1 MTTDETP
8 RRDPQPSSCPN
19 ETDQNVSQFE
29 LGERL
34 GKLDAGQRHLL
45 QFAIAIFAATV
56 TVSVVVLSDM
66 SNDIVQMAPSDHSHD
81 LPGQMQ
87 SAIGGLEYRIGVLM
101 ELLSTDKPTTVGFK
115 ESQPNPL
122 EFSTQPAAS
131 DSNN

>member
-66 SNDIVQMAPSDHSHD
+66 SNDIDQMRHP
-81 LPGQMQ
+81 
-87 SAIGGLEYRIGVLM
+87 IILM
-101 ELLSTDKPTTVGFK
+101 IYLDKCKAQLV
-115 ESQPNPL
+115 
-122 EFSTQPAAS
+122 
-131 DSNN
+131 D